1 MSQLLV
7 GLQKYVDIRQLL
19 IQGAEKEYENAQKK
33 YRQFR
38 SIEQLYEQQD
48 KVADFFEIVY
58 EKFEKEIDNFF
69 DERIGDVQEA
79 NSFYKLKTKFLDRKL
94 KGLQSLV
101 VKQNFEIENS
111 KSFYKQEVSIL
122 QSEITEIKKDFSQNL
137 ADVKSSM
144 ILCGFEDEIDAV
156 NNNSVP
162 DVEMMEG
169 MDPDMNGN

>member
-111 KSFYKQEVSIL
+111 KSFYK
-122 QSEITEIKKDFSQNL
+122 
-137 ADVKSSM
+137 
-144 ILCGFEDEIDAV
+144 
-156 NNNSVP
+156 
-162 DVEMMEG
+162 
-169 MDPDMNGN
+169 